1 METRLS
7 SKGQVVIPRQIR
19 QSHGWKPGV
28 CFSIIDEGD
37 AIILKPSVSRKT
49 TQLEDVIGCTGYRGP
64 KKSLSEM
71 DLGVLEEACKRAA
84 SWLP

>member
-28 CFSIIDEGD
+28 CFSVIDEGD

-49 TQLEDVIGCTGYRGP
+49 TQLEDVIG
-64 KKSLSEM
+64 
-71 DLGVLEEACKRAA
+71 
-84 SWLP
+84 